1 MVFDFLWAILMLI
14 ASAIVTD
21 LAKKYDAMDSFAA
34 AAVSYLFILNNL
46 ITHFIIT
53 INYID

>member
-21 LAKKYDAMDSFAA
+21 LAKKYEAMDSFAA
-34 AAVSYLFILNNL
+34 AAVSYLFILNNF